1 MARNYRKE
9 RGRETEHITA
19 QHLTQNGFPHAQ
31 PVGAGRSGTDIT
43 GTPGI
48 NWEIKAR
55 RALNLGA
62 DLRQVAKHGNG
73 LGILVIRLDGMGP
86 ASIADWP
93 MAMRL
98 SDGIT
103 LLRAAGYGQPIN
115 ASNLAEWVDEA
126 HLIAAEELT
135 NLTAEIEE
143 TP

>member
-1 MARNYRKE
+1 MPRNYRKE

-19 QHLTQNGFPHAQ
+19 QYLTQNGFPHAQ
-31 PVGAGRSGTDIT
+31 PTGAGRPGTDIT

-48 NWEIKAR
+48 VWEIKAR

-62 DLRQVAKHGNG
+62 DLRQVARHGDG

-93 MAMRL
+93 MVVRL
-98 SDGIT
+98 SDGIP
-103 LLRAAGYGQPIN
+103 LLRAAGYGDQP
-115 ASNLAEWVDEA
+115 SPLTLADWVDA
-126 HLIAAEELT
+126 THLTAAEELQ
-135 NLTAEIEE
+135 NLTTELEE